1 VEQKP
6 EPFTVQVDVDEAD
19 VTVNVHGDLDLS
31 SAHHL
36 LDRATSFVDAATPGT
51 MTVNLSGVGFC
62 DSAGISVLVLL
73 RQRCEESGW
82 RFQVVGTQDRVR
94 RMLVDFTGLG
104 EYLNVA

>member
-1 VEQKP
+1 VEQEP
-6 EPFTVQVDVDEAD
+6 EPLTVRVDLDEAG
-19 VTVNVHGDLDLS
+19 VTVEVDGDLDLS
-31 SAHHL
+31 TAHHL
-36 LDRATSFVDAATPGT
+36 LERAIGFVDGAAPGT

>member
-1 VEQKP
+1 VEQEP
-6 EPFTVQVDVDEAD
+6 EPLTVRVNQDEAG
-19 VTVNVHGDLDLS
+19 VTVEVDGDLDLS
-31 SAHHL
+31 TARHL
-36 LDRATSFVDAATPGT
+36 LERAIGFVDGAAPAT

-104 EYLNVA
+104 DYLNVA